1 MYSWHE
7 TKKKK
12 VFFSF
17 WQRSET
23 LLSYLSLSLQVV
35 KVLRSIQSPPS
46 PSPLSPLPSK
56 DLNLPIIIWFSS
68 SVSLSLSLFRN
79 TQKTASLKVCVRGKV
94 QVLPF
99 FSFLSFFSLSL
110 FVRLTA
116 ALWRCTTRV
125 CVCSM
130 RKWWRKWRAWRKR
143 KKDLRGGAG
152 GGAINQGKRKK
163 EADLLMHSPTEAI
176 ANWGRDGVTH
186 KRASALSWALKR
198 KVFLGTANEH
208 L

>member
-99 FSFLSFFSLSL
+99 FFLPFFLFSLSL
-110 FVRLTA
+110 CSSDRCPLTLYYA
-116 ALWRCTTRV
+116 CV
-125 CVCSM
+125 CVQHEKVMKKVTCVEKEEE
-130 RKWWRKWRAWRKR
+130 RFKR
-143 KKDLRGGAG
+143 RSRRRS
-152 GGAINQGKRKK
+152 N
-163 EADLLMHSPTEAI
+163 
-176 ANWGRDGVTH
+176 
-186 KRASALSWALKR
+186 
-198 KVFLGTANEH
+198 
-208 L
+208 